1 MSDYAL
7 LDRLEASEQS
17 TVTAVQWLA
26 RSYESMEHWKRT
38 GKEVFFSLNGESDVA
53 RNRLASIIRKYFVDT
68 PPGAE
73 DVNRWRRDST
83 ETETIRVVP
92 SDDFRLQNS
101 AYVDWGYLADYVLL
115 AFAAISEEL
124 EDENQKR
131 TTEYRQSLESHNIRL
146 AVFDA
151 RMILRENP
159 NLNDDDVLTQL
170 KTKHEKAAAAHV
182 KEARKLER
190 NNVRVR
196 SAKSTA
202 GITRHES
209 LCPLIL
215 LTLEM
220 P

>member
-92 SDDFRLQNS
+92 PKISASNS

-115 AFAAISEEL
+115 ACAAISEEL

-190 NNVRVR
+190 NNVRYAPPKAPR
-196 SAKSTA
+196 
-202 GITRHES
+202 ES
-209 LCPLIL
+209 PAMNRYVPLYF
-215 LTLEM
+215 
-220 P
+220 